1 MLVAKAPID
10 LPRLDEVTLDARIL
24 GFALGL
30 SMLSGLLFGL
40 LPAWKAARV
49 PPQAAMGGESRTVTD
64 GRGGRLTR
72 NLLVGAETALSAA
85 LLVVA
90 GLLMMSFV
98 RVLGVDAG
106 IRPDHVVTTQLTLP
120 RKAYATKEAREAFY
134 RKALDQVAAIPGVS
148 SVGLT
153 SQLPLEG
160 ETWVDLIRRPGDNRP
175 AAELPP
181 INFRFCSPEYFRAM
195 GIPLV
200 AGRSFTEADRTGKVA
215 IISES
220 TARLIWPHE
229 DPVGQAFGRGL
240 ANGEPP
246 MIVAGVVRDVSVG
259 LESRPVPTLYLYWD
273 AGEIPDYYM
282 VVRQSGAA
290 TLAPMLRRA
299 VWSVDRDVV
308 VSGVR
313 TMNDVLS
320 ASVAVRRFQ
329 LSLTTIFACSAML
342 LACLGIYGV
351 VSWSVTRRRSEIGI
365 RMALGAGRGSVH
377 RMIVRDGM
385 RPVLAGL
392 AAGLLAAWLLGRV
405 VASLLFAVSPH
416 DIATMAEVAA
426 VLTLVSAAA
435 CYLPARRVTRAD
447 PVRALRYE

>member
-1 MLVAKAPID
+1 
-10 LPRLDEVTLDARIL
+10 
-24 GFALGL
+24 
-30 SMLSGLLFGL
+30 
-40 LPAWKAARV
+40 
-49 PPQAAMGGESRTVTD
+49 
-64 GRGGRLTR
+64 
-72 NLLVGAETALSAA
+72 
-85 LLVVA
+85 
-90 GLLMMSFV
+90 
-98 RVLGVDAG
+98 
-106 IRPDHVVTTQLTLP
+106 
-120 RKAYATKEAREAFY
+120 
-134 RKALDQVAAIPGVS
+134 
-148 SVGLT
+148 
-153 SQLPLEG
+153 
-160 ETWVDLIRRPGDNRP
+160 
-175 AAELPP
+175 
-181 INFRFCSPEYFRAM
+181 
-195 GIPLV
+195 
-200 AGRSFTEADRTGKVA
+200 
-215 IISES
+215 
-220 TARLIWPHE
+220 
-229 DPVGQAFGRGL
+229 
-240 ANGEPP
+240 